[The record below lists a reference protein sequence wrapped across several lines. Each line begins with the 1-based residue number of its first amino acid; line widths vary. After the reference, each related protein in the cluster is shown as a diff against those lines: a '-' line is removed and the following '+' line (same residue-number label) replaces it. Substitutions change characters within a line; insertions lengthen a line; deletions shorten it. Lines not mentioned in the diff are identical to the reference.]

1 MLGDMVTLGSP
12 EVLPFFKGPSL
23 QVRIGFLLLNVQQPE
38 KIGKGLDPLYCLVK
52 NGIPM
57 DSQSMDYDDTM
68 IAIAIIPNILKGR

>member
-38 KIGKGLDPLYCLVK
+38 KIGR
-52 NGIPM
+52 
-57 DSQSMDYDDTM
+57 
-68 IAIAIIPNILKGR
+68 A